1 MLPVELKDMITSNET
16 ALDSIR
22 TIDLNELIGR
32 GPQLTRVH
40 RRYVL
45 SAADASMALELV
57 DPTTTRVLE
66 SGGRRDLGHTS
77 VYLDTPELDAFRRAA
92 RGRRQRFRIRTRRYE
107 SGGTFLEVRTGQ
119 QHTVPHRLPGE
130 HLPDG
135 GFSEAGARFVAETLR
150 AAGVGNPPIA
160 ELSASLRADYRRI
173 TLLHEPTTSRITIDS
188 GLTWWD
194 VRTGAW
200 LSRPELA
207 IIETRS
213 AGQPCGMDLLLSSLG
228 HRPARFSKYA
238 TALAAMNPRLPATRW
253 RRTLRQYF

>member
-1 MLPVELKDMITSNET
+1 MITSSET

-22 TIDLNELIGR
+22 TIDLDELIAGR
-32 GPQLTRVH
+32 PLLTRVH

-45 SAADASMALELV
+45 SAADAAMALELV

-66 SGGRRDLGHTS
+66 VDGRRDLGHTS

-92 RGRRQRFRIRTRRYE
+92 RGRRHRFRIRTRRYE
-107 SGGTFLEVRTGQ
+107 SGGTFLEVRTRQ
-119 QHTVPHRLPGE
+119 QQRTVPHRLPGE

-150 AAGVGNPPIA
+150 GAGVRNPPIA
-160 ELSASLRADYRRI
+160 ELRASLRADYRRI

-194 VRTGAW
+194 VRTGSW